1 MSKLFDLLKNTKGYE
16 GLILNPSSKFEKSWF
31 EGSAGQYTGSM
42 SIDEQNTFLQ
52 KGIDWNPSNLGYSQ
66 DQRALAQTAAEKWGR
81 ATLQMGTLAAS
92 TFFDS
97 TIGTAFAIGES
108 LINWDANKIVD
119 NSFSTLMSKWQK
131 SVEKNNPLYYTREER
146 DTPWYQR
153 LGTANFWA
161 DTIYK
166 NMGFTI
172 GAGLS
177 MVATSGAAYA
187 GLTKAFSKRLAGQLG
202 KALAKNGGKVTDDL
216 VKKYAEYGVKNGDD
230 LFKLGQQQPKI
241 AADILKELETTSKTL
256 SGINLAS
263 QGAGLVGS
271 AVGEGRIEA
280 IHGKE
285 EFYNEL
291 ISQGYTAEDAE
302 RLSTQKANVQFG
314 MNVGLL
320 SISNF
325 VQFKTLLKPLTKGT
339 SIDKI
344 LGPNSVVGGLKNQA
358 KDKLGL
364 GLIKGSTKT
373 GYELAENNLKRKTV
387 TALRVLGNPLMEFN
401 EEMQQG
407 VIDNYSSE
415 ILLRANDGEGLSF
428 TNDIIGQY
436 LQSAVDT
443 YTDFDHAWEEGIA
456 GLFTGMV
463 GSPNVSKVFG
473 ASGPLWAGGVMETVS
488 EIKQEKAQ
496 AKEQVTALNKIIES
510 SSFKNLYKGAVIHSS
525 YENDIERNEA
535 NQEDVSLAVN
545 TTAQLVNDIITFAE
559 AGKLDD
565 FKETIA
571 VFENSTGAEIRES
584 LLINPKALDAKAES
598 SELID
603 PNKNKTDA
611 QLEKEAKERARYVS
625 NKIDQISEL
634 KTQLENKL
642 GYLKNADTIS
652 RELITNAIVVEELN
666 KKAIDITNDLI
677 KNTLAPIYRDVFNSE
692 YQGETNREINNSAL
706 KLKVNDAYVSIM
718 PQDIVDVLVDNIDT
732 NTAELTDEQYK
743 NNVEENVK
751 QKVADLFLMEK
762 KDLEKLLKKED
773 TKDLDNSEKAA
784 IKAYRAMSKAIEAIE
799 KSKEGKKELNN
810 LLTIRN
816 VNVDLMLEYQEIS
829 KDLEAHDKKI
839 DQQQK
844 NINNA
849 KEAMEKNPEAS
860 SLDEAGVLNWFKERR
875 QKVENNTSLAKA
887 AKLLLLKNI
896 YEKAIE
902 LLNNLNTATSKANAK
917 KLSEELKR
925 IKEELSKLRKE
936 EKDNKNKFYI
946 GNSKLAEIYDKYLTE
961 EQKAAAQKA
970 IHAFLYELT
979 DSERSNVVSIKLGE
993 EVELTDSEWEHPKFK
1008 IKAGNRLGRRVE
1020 VYIDFSKILGD
1031 NPAKAQGQVLIG
1043 GLLDPNRFEHKK
1055 GGTLD
1060 LTDKNLLAL
1069 IQNEKNPLVDPE
1081 TFEFTPEGEAFVANY
1096 LALNDIWETSKKEL
1110 EKTGDVSRVEKYLT
1124 KVLNLQHSGFSTIY
1138 DKSEQPLLRDKYE
1151 PTTHG
1156 IDLGFGQTIYVT
1168 NKSET
1173 VVYAWREGSDTP
1185 QKLDKKADAE
1195 ELNKLSIFLSTT
1207 SIKGNKVKTRKSSL
1221 IGSMT
1226 NKSDSNQLRG
1236 VIKLG
1241 NSYHIP
1247 FLQVPY
1253 VAKTEEETVEAIYNG
1268 ILEKITDLFSRK
1280 GDELVSLSDTEVTVN
1295 GAPVGVVV
1303 SGKDERLSFV
1313 KIRLAVDNKNWKD
1326 NVASKRLA
1334 NIQFRASYKEKNSS
1348 TYQNKTATNVFVN
1361 GKSSKLMAVNTP
1373 SGVKI
1378 MYVANELLGEKV
1390 NGKVTSFDEEVQYN
1404 NILNELSKESS
1415 SLIIDLGDIN
1425 NLEDYNTVFKQHL
1438 KVLQS
1443 LIAGNK
1449 ENPGYEV
1456 ELTDF
1461 ERVTEE
1467 TYEVDKMS
1475 ISSDLRNELQI
1486 KPTSTQYKKG
1496 KKKHSELQKQA
1507 AKPAAKPQP
1516 EVKSEPPVKKGDDGP
1531 VASIQKILD
1540 TVMANLDADNNENVI
1555 KGLEL
1560 LSSFTEFLD
1569 RTGFIVNNTQS
1580 SETLDEIINTVGELV
1595 DFKRTKP
1602 AEASE
1607 EESKKDEDKQS
1618 DTTSEEIEVADDDEP
1633 PFTTEGF
1640 GEFETREEAAQR
1652 LSEILGIPV
1661 RRLENVLKGGNALG
1675 MFFNSVIYLK
1685 DKINSSVKYHEAFHA
1700 VFRMYLS
1707 EEEQAYYYKEAAK
1720 KFGKPTAQQLKDLK
1734 DIISGEL
1741 GRPAKISNKELSLL
1755 WLEEQMSDDFAKEA
1769 IKKDVKK
1776 QKLAEAKGLKRL
1788 YLLFLDLID
1797 KVMSSGLSTLYNDIY
1812 NGDFKNAQPKANS
1825 VIRKNP
1831 AFKVYGSNV
1840 KRKGTDG
1847 VVRPDYIFL
1856 NNRMSNIVV
1865 SGIAQMLYESAKT
1878 NSTNKLSVKSFDE
1891 AYDKM
1896 VKKLDPSSYDTN
1908 DVTNK
1913 VAYIESKG
1921 KFKDYQFLLSL
1932 DTIKEE
1938 IRKDVSMKLKLYDT
1952 QIEDDIDEDDGDFV
1966 RFQKSIWET
1975 GGFGTLSKR
1984 MKTYLGFTQAYAD
1997 IYGLGLPEKDIYKFS
2012 IDPFQTYQYL
2022 ERNLVGTPKP
2032 QLLDKFR
2039 ILATADN
2046 VSKDV
2051 YNNLVKDIADELNMT
2066 VALVEDLIEARNI
2079 SELENSPLFNDF
2091 ISTFYK
2097 IKGNMY
2103 MVEMDPKTRTTSMY
2117 HSNSKGVDD
2126 TQVQEWSNEHTNI
2139 LEGQSDR
2146 KEYVLSKV
2154 LEIKQILEKPVNT
2167 SKELSKKALD
2177 IKKVYKDLGINLE
2190 LNYIKWSLLN
2200 RDGSKLI
2207 KEDAFLNNFYNT
2219 YKGSIESIFA
2229 VEGKE
2234 SVTPFH
2240 DLINTV
2246 ASSGNTIN
2254 SVAGLFT
2261 KSEKDQNVKDVNIIG
2276 MSKRVARYNAV
2287 FNPHLTESTFLN
2299 AEGKQIYDKIYPSY
2313 IYEQLMK
2320 LNKILSEEDNY
2331 VQLLEL
2337 LDNNDLEGIQTF
2349 YTDTMDSYMDMYEIQ
2364 MLSEMLRYNPMFS
2377 SEQYRE
2383 NPEFAKYVFSKLDF
2397 AVHDGL
2403 VQRDTKALF
2412 KRKDSANSFK
2422 RLDDTAA
2429 ELFSMALFS
2438 DTESKTIEYKN
2449 PTTGEVIKQKL
2460 RWVHL
2465 GQNEGKST
2473 VLSVLMPADIYIT
2486 ESKKSPIF
2494 LNETGAQEMFSLLS
2508 HEIASIKRV
2517 RKEVEILNGD
2527 DEVKKSKIKYSPDYH
2542 GKIDET
2548 TGLIDI
2554 NTARGNKFFNFPAE
2568 FEDLLSK
2575 DTFDLDTKLDNENT
2589 VKEQLD
2595 QYLSQEYSQYEK
2607 DLIDSGL
2614 MNSEYKSDTIPMSYI
2629 GNGQVNLSK
2638 LREYFVTDFL
2648 NSFKFNLYIHGNYAA
2663 KFKNHENVIKRNAEL
2678 IANGPSMHVGN
2689 VKYAIVESQEELISA
2704 FEAIRHGVDKE
2715 LIDSDKQKPVDS
2727 TDAQSIGTVSFLKK
2741 YLRALGKVTNTVE
2754 KVLTKID
2761 KGLDLVTPLSSQ
2773 ELKTLETN
2781 NATLQP
2787 KKIVQGDMFSYI
2799 KTSLHTLTISQV
2811 AKLKQTD
2818 ITEEELLEAW
2828 KNKKYDVIFNNIF
2841 EPLPGKEVL
2850 YDLLQ
2855 KQYRQELDFIT
2866 FDSAVKT
2873 FKSNINKVDNGRVDL
2888 SLVQELSS
2896 STIREQ
2902 VNTDGFKVEVVD
2914 SSQKSQLIWTEQ
2926 DQMMTAYFMDQETN
2940 PTELQK
2946 AFLQIQQER
2955 IKQGLEEIK
2964 IPSLFNI
2971 DIDGNLVS
2979 PNWEQ
2984 LMSSMRASMEQ
2995 STEDPLIAI
3004 LFQGLQGETPKYSM
3018 DPPVIQKKY
3027 QAMYLSFL
3035 SKKVLAHKKA
3045 GNKYTLVSDFGIKV
3059 QHNSK
3064 VITEEEFNKL
3074 SEKDK
3079 SKVIFVNGEYH
3090 LVTKT
3095 LGNKTRGNVEHRLRH
3110 RVWDDTL
3117 NAYVSEVIVSEKV
3130 LNKFGLKK
3138 GDVIRPE
3145 ILLQLGVR
3153 IPTQDKHSMVVMKIV
3168 DTVPSYM
3175 GNMIH
3180 LPFEVVKLSGADFD
3194 IDSLFAT
3201 AFEWYVNDLQEQV
3214 IYGDYLKEK
3223 TIDKALEKA
3232 HSEYLQYLHEKNVKD
3247 NDRYKELFESIRN
3260 NLANEYKKELEY
3272 LSVSKTFKALMEGN
3286 ETMFDT
3292 LSEFFLQNAEKAQ
3305 SIGFRK
3311 LLKLNERAK
3320 ELALQQNELYI
3331 SPAQFSKKYKGQVRD
3346 NLKNYKGKNFSEIK
3360 GLNQKETNNLLHRLE
3375 TQLASN
3381 EGNKKIAATPASM
3394 TIIKDLRTRLEN
3406 EGKVSVESGK
3416 NSFSRNF
3423 KRRSRRNILVG
3434 AENIGPAALFNILF
3448 QKLRQANFSG
3458 GSYFKGNGFRSDTV
3472 LSLETKKE
3480 VRINDVI
3487 SALLSNMTD
3496 NANEQDAAVFNL
3508 TPSILNIVLSE
3519 IGQGVSPEIML
3530 TAAAQEMVAELNNIK
3545 SILDSNIKTKKAE
3558 EYSKILKDSI
3568 NKKEAM
3574 RTIIINSF
3582 LSKKGFSKNEI
3593 AAFETKGFDPE
3604 VIQNTNEFYEKLIS
3618 ILNVEE
3624 GSISKEE
3631 MLENYSIQL
3640 AVVDAFL
3647 NAEDFSTD
3655 FVTPMAQLS
3664 SLIKGFKS
3672 SFEEIQL
3679 EEPLKA
3685 LGLEVVKKDPEKNT
3699 NDINNFVIKEIK
3711 ESEESGPSE
3720 ILNLF
3725 TNTLLGQEVKAA
3737 AALLENSDSFF
3748 ISKSRFF
3755 KSIVNTVTQGFK
3767 ENYMRFADNAFKV
3780 NEAVISRLM
3789 GSHLNL
3795 NPEVLF
3801 DKSIKVTIDKLRE
3814 EYPNNKF
3821 LKYLL
3826 VKPIKFETS
3835 NRTMYD
3841 VEIDSWTSSN
3851 PSFVAELMAEL
3862 SIIGRNKKGDK
3873 DIDSLFPKLISYLM
3887 VKNGLTFQ
3895 NGSYVRYID
3904 PYFLTKTNDR
3914 LIKLKDYL
3922 STLNPYGVGKA
3933 EIETLLGMPMQQFE
3947 YETSLM
3953 FSLMKSNEFNLNF
3966 IDNATAFKIIKEATD
3981 RIEELSTDI
3990 SEDNKKNS
3998 RVFFKDID
4006 SGVVEFHSVTNMKN
4020 IEDEDKKEYK
4030 NLISTILKSH
4040 GIKFNFGAHTITNP
4054 TVLKINGGKGAGTY
4068 RISKTISFH
4077 PTLKGHFVVRD
4088 FINNTQLTYKGYF
4101 TNNIDESIENAKLV
4115 EDSTKD
4121 VLDFELDSVSSQYV
4135 RTRQFGYNEKVLPY
4149 MWSIDNVLKYSEP
4162 AVTEE
4167 TSTTEGGS
4175 ASGTDYASLADQFL
4189 KENEVKKSEEKPAQQ
4204 DSEVETSSTPATKI
4218 DRNSPEARNLFSKLS
4233 GKYSKVL
4240 VENNIFEST
4249 NNPMQK
4255 QRKLMD
4261 WADSLGLSPREVEEE
4276 ITKCFK

>member
-732 NTAELTDEQYK
+732 NTTELTDEQYK

-762 KDLEKLLKKED
+762 KDLEKLLKKEN

-839 DQQQK
+839 DQQQE

-849 KEAMEKNPEAS
+849 KEAMEQNPEAS

-1652 LSEILGIPV
+1652 LS
-1661 RRLENVLKGGNALG
+1661 
-1675 MFFNSVIYLK
+1675 
-1685 DKINSSVKYHEAFHA
+1685 
-1700 VFRMYLS
+1700 
-1707 EEEQAYYYKEAAK
+1707 
-1720 KFGKPTAQQLKDLK
+1720 
-1734 DIISGEL
+1734 
-1741 GRPAKISNKELSLL
+1741 
-1755 WLEEQMSDDFAKEA
+1755 
-1769 IKKDVKK
+1769 
-1776 QKLAEAKGLKRL
+1776 
-1788 YLLFLDLID
+1788 
-1797 KVMSSGLSTLYNDIY
+1797 
-1812 NGDFKNAQPKANS
+1812 
-1825 VIRKNP
+1825 
-1831 AFKVYGSNV
+1831 
-1840 KRKGTDG
+1840 
-1847 VVRPDYIFL
+1847 
-1856 NNRMSNIVV
+1856 
-1865 SGIAQMLYESAKT
+1865 
-1878 NSTNKLSVKSFDE
+1878 
-1891 AYDKM
+1891 
-1896 VKKLDPSSYDTN
+1896 
-1908 DVTNK
+1908 
-1913 VAYIESKG
+1913 
-1921 KFKDYQFLLSL
+1921 
-1932 DTIKEE
+1932 
-1938 IRKDVSMKLKLYDT
+1938 
-1952 QIEDDIDEDDGDFV
+1952 
-1966 RFQKSIWET
+1966 
-1975 GGFGTLSKR
+1975 
-1984 MKTYLGFTQAYAD
+1984 
-1997 IYGLGLPEKDIYKFS
+1997 
-2012 IDPFQTYQYL
+2012 
-2022 ERNLVGTPKP
+2022 
-2032 QLLDKFR
+2032 
-2039 ILATADN
+2039 
-2046 VSKDV
+2046 
-2051 YNNLVKDIADELNMT
+2051 
-2066 VALVEDLIEARNI
+2066 
-2079 SELENSPLFNDF
+2079 
-2091 ISTFYK
+2091 
-2097 IKGNMY
+2097 
-2103 MVEMDPKTRTTSMY
+2103 
-2117 HSNSKGVDD
+2117 
-2126 TQVQEWSNEHTNI
+2126 
-2139 LEGQSDR
+2139 
-2146 KEYVLSKV
+2146 
-2154 LEIKQILEKPVNT
+2154 
-2167 SKELSKKALD
+2167 
-2177 IKKVYKDLGINLE
+2177 
-2190 LNYIKWSLLN
+2190 
-2200 RDGSKLI
+2200 
-2207 KEDAFLNNFYNT
+2207 
-2219 YKGSIESIFA
+2219 
-2229 VEGKE
+2229 
-2234 SVTPFH
+2234 
-2240 DLINTV
+2240 
-2246 ASSGNTIN
+2246 
-2254 SVAGLFT
+2254 
-2261 KSEKDQNVKDVNIIG
+2261 
-2276 MSKRVARYNAV
+2276 
-2287 FNPHLTESTFLN
+2287 
-2299 AEGKQIYDKIYPSY
+2299 
-2313 IYEQLMK
+2313 
-2320 LNKILSEEDNY
+2320 
-2331 VQLLEL
+2331 
-2337 LDNNDLEGIQTF
+2337 
-2349 YTDTMDSYMDMYEIQ
+2349 
-2364 MLSEMLRYNPMFS
+2364 
-2377 SEQYRE
+2377 
-2383 NPEFAKYVFSKLDF
+2383 
-2397 AVHDGL
+2397 
-2403 VQRDTKALF
+2403 
-2412 KRKDSANSFK
+2412 
-2422 RLDDTAA
+2422 
-2429 ELFSMALFS
+2429 
-2438 DTESKTIEYKN
+2438 
-2449 PTTGEVIKQKL
+2449 
-2460 RWVHL
+2460 
-2465 GQNEGKST
+2465 
-2473 VLSVLMPADIYIT
+2473 
-2486 ESKKSPIF
+2486 
-2494 LNETGAQEMFSLLS
+2494 
-2508 HEIASIKRV
+2508 
-2517 RKEVEILNGD
+2517 
-2527 DEVKKSKIKYSPDYH
+2527 
-2542 GKIDET
+2542 
-2548 TGLIDI
+2548 
-2554 NTARGNKFFNFPAE
+2554 
-2568 FEDLLSK
+2568 
-2575 DTFDLDTKLDNENT
+2575 
-2589 VKEQLD
+2589 
-2595 QYLSQEYSQYEK
+2595 
-2607 DLIDSGL
+2607 
-2614 MNSEYKSDTIPMSYI
+2614 
-2629 GNGQVNLSK
+2629 
-2638 LREYFVTDFL
+2638 
-2648 NSFKFNLYIHGNYAA
+2648 
-2663 KFKNHENVIKRNAEL
+2663 
-2678 IANGPSMHVGN
+2678 
-2689 VKYAIVESQEELISA
+2689 
-2704 FEAIRHGVDKE
+2704 
-2715 LIDSDKQKPVDS
+2715 
-2727 TDAQSIGTVSFLKK
+2727 
-2741 YLRALGKVTNTVE
+2741 
-2754 KVLTKID
+2754 
-2761 KGLDLVTPLSSQ
+2761 
-2773 ELKTLETN
+2773 
-2781 NATLQP
+2781 
-2787 KKIVQGDMFSYI
+2787 
-2799 KTSLHTLTISQV
+2799 
-2811 AKLKQTD
+2811 
-2818 ITEEELLEAW
+2818 
-2828 KNKKYDVIFNNIF
+2828 
-2841 EPLPGKEVL
+2841 
-2850 YDLLQ
+2850 
-2855 KQYRQELDFIT
+2855 
-2866 FDSAVKT
+2866 
-2873 FKSNINKVDNGRVDL
+2873 
-2888 SLVQELSS
+2888 
-2896 STIREQ
+2896 
-2902 VNTDGFKVEVVD
+2902 
-2914 SSQKSQLIWTEQ
+2914 
-2926 DQMMTAYFMDQETN
+2926 
-2940 PTELQK
+2940 
-2946 AFLQIQQER
+2946 
-2955 IKQGLEEIK
+2955 
-2964 IPSLFNI
+2964 
-2971 DIDGNLVS
+2971 
-2979 PNWEQ
+2979 
-2984 LMSSMRASMEQ
+2984 
-2995 STEDPLIAI
+2995 
-3004 LFQGLQGETPKYSM
+3004 
-3018 DPPVIQKKY
+3018 
-3027 QAMYLSFL
+3027 
-3035 SKKVLAHKKA
+3035 
-3045 GNKYTLVSDFGIKV
+3045 
-3059 QHNSK
+3059 
-3064 VITEEEFNKL
+3064 
-3074 SEKDK
+3074 
-3079 SKVIFVNGEYH
+3079 
-3090 LVTKT
+3090 
-3095 LGNKTRGNVEHRLRH
+3095 
-3110 RVWDDTL
+3110 
-3117 NAYVSEVIVSEKV
+3117 
-3130 LNKFGLKK
+3130 
-3138 GDVIRPE
+3138 
-3145 ILLQLGVR
+3145 
-3153 IPTQDKHSMVVMKIV
+3153 
-3168 DTVPSYM
+3168 
-3175 GNMIH
+3175 
-3180 LPFEVVKLSGADFD
+3180 
-3194 IDSLFAT
+3194 
-3201 AFEWYVNDLQEQV
+3201 
-3214 IYGDYLKEK
+3214 
-3223 TIDKALEKA
+3223 
-3232 HSEYLQYLHEKNVKD
+3232 
-3247 NDRYKELFESIRN
+3247 
-3260 NLANEYKKELEY
+3260 
-3272 LSVSKTFKALMEGN
+3272 
-3286 ETMFDT
+3286 
-3292 LSEFFLQNAEKAQ
+3292 
-3305 SIGFRK
+3305 
-3311 LLKLNERAK
+3311 
-3320 ELALQQNELYI
+3320 
-3331 SPAQFSKKYKGQVRD
+3331 
-3346 NLKNYKGKNFSEIK
+3346 
-3360 GLNQKETNNLLHRLE
+3360 
-3375 TQLASN
+3375 
-3381 EGNKKIAATPASM
+3381 
-3394 TIIKDLRTRLEN
+3394 
-3406 EGKVSVESGK
+3406 
-3416 NSFSRNF
+3416 
-3423 KRRSRRNILVG
+3423 
-3434 AENIGPAALFNILF
+3434 
-3448 QKLRQANFSG
+3448 
-3458 GSYFKGNGFRSDTV
+3458 
-3472 LSLETKKE
+3472 
-3480 VRINDVI
+3480 
-3487 SALLSNMTD
+3487 
-3496 NANEQDAAVFNL
+3496 
-3508 TPSILNIVLSE
+3508 
-3519 IGQGVSPEIML
+3519 
-3530 TAAAQEMVAELNNIK
+3530 
-3545 SILDSNIKTKKAE
+3545 
-3558 EYSKILKDSI
+3558 
-3568 NKKEAM
+3568 
-3574 RTIIINSF
+3574 
-3582 LSKKGFSKNEI
+3582 
-3593 AAFETKGFDPE
+3593 
-3604 VIQNTNEFYEKLIS
+3604 
-3618 ILNVEE
+3618 
-3624 GSISKEE
+3624 
-3631 MLENYSIQL
+3631 
-3640 AVVDAFL
+3640 
-3647 NAEDFSTD
+3647 
-3655 FVTPMAQLS
+3655 
-3664 SLIKGFKS
+3664 
-3672 SFEEIQL
+3672 
-3679 EEPLKA
+3679 
-3685 LGLEVVKKDPEKNT
+3685 
-3699 NDINNFVIKEIK
+3699 
-3711 ESEESGPSE
+3711 
-3720 ILNLF
+3720 
-3725 TNTLLGQEVKAA
+3725 
-3737 AALLENSDSFF
+3737 
-3748 ISKSRFF
+3748 
-3755 KSIVNTVTQGFK
+3755 
-3767 ENYMRFADNAFKV
+3767 
-3780 NEAVISRLM
+3780 
-3789 GSHLNL
+3789 
-3795 NPEVLF
+3795 
-3801 DKSIKVTIDKLRE
+3801 
-3814 EYPNNKF
+3814 
-3821 LKYLL
+3821 
-3826 VKPIKFETS
+3826 
-3835 NRTMYD
+3835 
-3841 VEIDSWTSSN
+3841 
-3851 PSFVAELMAEL
+3851 
-3862 SIIGRNKKGDK
+3862 
-3873 DIDSLFPKLISYLM
+3873 
-3887 VKNGLTFQ
+3887 
-3895 NGSYVRYID
+3895 
-3904 PYFLTKTNDR
+3904 
-3914 LIKLKDYL
+3914 
-3922 STLNPYGVGKA
+3922 
-3933 EIETLLGMPMQQFE
+3933 
-3947 YETSLM
+3947 
-3953 FSLMKSNEFNLNF
+3953 
-3966 IDNATAFKIIKEATD
+3966 
-3981 RIEELSTDI
+3981 
-3990 SEDNKKNS
+3990 
-3998 RVFFKDID
+3998 
-4006 SGVVEFHSVTNMKN
+4006 
-4020 IEDEDKKEYK
+4020 
-4030 NLISTILKSH
+4030 
-4040 GIKFNFGAHTITNP
+4040 
-4054 TVLKINGGKGAGTY
+4054 
-4068 RISKTISFH
+4068 
-4077 PTLKGHFVVRD
+4077 
-4088 FINNTQLTYKGYF
+4088 
-4101 TNNIDESIENAKLV
+4101 
-4115 EDSTKD
+4115 
-4121 VLDFELDSVSSQYV
+4121 
-4135 RTRQFGYNEKVLPY
+4135 
-4149 MWSIDNVLKYSEP
+4149 
-4162 AVTEE
+4162 
-4167 TSTTEGGS
+4167 
-4175 ASGTDYASLADQFL
+4175 
-4189 KENEVKKSEEKPAQQ
+4189 
-4204 DSEVETSSTPATKI
+4204 
-4218 DRNSPEARNLFSKLS
+4218 
-4233 GKYSKVL
+4233 
-4240 VENNIFEST
+4240 
-4249 NNPMQK
+4249 
-4255 QRKLMD
+4255 
-4261 WADSLGLSPREVEEE
+4261 
-4276 ITKCFK
+4276 